1 VRGRSHVPTEESR
14 RVVRGL
20 AGLGMIV
27 DDVARL
33 AGITENTLRK
43 HYTEEMAVGRAE
55 ANVRV
60 SRALF
65 QAATKAER
73 PNVIAQMFWLKNRAG
88 WKDIGAPPGGSGAT
102 SLRIEFVQAAPSRPE
117 PPTIEA
123 EPAVIA
129 DNSHAR
135 APRSVQ
141 DGADGT
147 FGVEFGEC

>member
-1 VRGRSHVPTEESR
+1 VRGRSHVPTDESR

-43 HYTEEMAVGRAE
+43 HYTEEMAIGRAE

-73 PNVIAQMFWLKNRAG
+73 PNVVAQMFWLKNRAG
-88 WKDIGAPPGGSGAT
+88 WKDIGIAPTNRVASISIHVVEGPDQAPAAPP
-102 SLRIEFVQAAPSRPE
+102 APPV
-117 PPTIEA
+117 PTIEHQP
-123 EPAVIA
+123 ERPDQRLHIF
-129 DNSHAR
+129 
-135 APRSVQ
+135 
-141 DGADGT
+141 T
-147 FGVEFGEC
+147 VEGHGDD